1 MRIWHYFE
9 IVCYVVIGL
18 GLFVSCNEEEEV
30 GKGDETS
37 QEGKDPLVPT
47 PEGERFMKAQQ
58 IIKNLCEVDSVN
70 GSATYDFKIGE
81 VLDVTRPTEFSVG
94 MDDLEEATEFFR
106 SSILG
111 TTNEP
116 VDLNGVLEVDL
127 QEQGSLV
134 FAPGGDNGALA
145 TLTINLVDL
154 PVMTKLY
161 FIPATLWPDNASS
174 PYAKGNILYDK
185 IDKRY
190 YVCIASYD
198 TGRDGV
204 LFTLDGGWSYDSN
217 DDKDEMATDG
227 GKVVNYYNVP
237 SEADFNS
244 LYDYYTTKH
253 DDLLARLLLAFPD
266 YTEAGCFHNRKST
279 EKTSTRPHKIDEA
292 YKDVLSGSDWRRD
305 DFDNKMREEGFHM
318 TTTVKEYWAWFEYWH
333 EYWFYGY
340 RLKNAG
346 GQFGEKYQLQYID
359 TQKYNVPGVYLLLCS
374 MRHFSYGAFDNNRY
388 ELKRR

>member
-161 FIPATLWPDNASS
+161 FIPTTLWPDNASS

-185 IDKRY
+185 IDNRY

-279 EKTSTRPHKIDEA
+279 EKTSTRPHKMDEA
-292 YKDVLSGSDWRRD
+292 YKDVLSGSDWQRD
-305 DFDNKMREEGFHM
+305 DFDNKMREKGFHM

-340 RLKNAG
+340 RLKNVG

-359 TQKYNVPGVYLLLCS
+359 TQEYNVSGVYLLLCS

>member
-9 IVCYVVIGL
+9 IVCYVIIGL

-161 FIPATLWPDNASS
+161 FIPTTLWPDNASS

-185 IDKRY
+185 IDNRY

-204 LFTLDGGWSYDSN
+204 FTLDGGWSYDSN

-279 EKTSTRPHKIDEA
+279 EKTSTRPHKMDEA
-292 YKDVLSGSDWRRD
+292 YKDVLSGSDWQRD
-305 DFDNKMREEGFHM
+305 DFDNKMREKGFHM

-340 RLKNAG
+340 RLKNVG

-359 TQKYNVPGVYLLLCS
+359 TQEYNVPGVYLLLCS

>member
-30 GKGDETS
+30 GKRDETS

-116 VDLNGVLEVDL
+116 VGLNGVLEVDL

-161 FIPATLWPDNASS
+161 FIPTTLWPDNASS

-185 IDKRY
+185 IDNRY

-279 EKTSTRPHKIDEA
+279 EKTSTRPHKMDEA
-292 YKDVLSGSDWRRD
+292 YKDVLSGSDWQRD
-305 DFDNKMREEGFHM
+305 DFDNKMREKGFHM

-340 RLKNAG
+340 KLKNVG

-359 TQKYNVPGVYLLLCS
+359 TQEYNVPGVYLLLCS

>member
-116 VDLNGVLEVDL
+116 VGLNGVLEVDL

-161 FIPATLWPDNASS
+161 FIPTTLWPDNASS

-185 IDKRY
+185 IDNRY

-227 GKVVNYYNVP
+227 TMVVNFYNVP
-237 SEADFNS
+237 SEADFNV
-244 LYDYYTTKH
+244 LYDYYSSKH
-253 DDLLARLLLAFPD
+253 DDLLARLLLAFPA
-266 YTEAGCFHNRKST
+266 YTEAGCFSDWKRT
-279 EKTSTRPHKIDEA
+279 EETSTRPHKMDEA
-292 YKDVLSGSDWRRD
+292 YKDVLSGSDWQRD
-305 DFDNKMREEGFHM
+305 DFDNKMREKGFHM

-340 RLKNAG
+340 RLKNVG

-359 TQKYNVPGVYLLLCS
+359 TQEYNVPGVYLLLCS

>member
-161 FIPATLWPDNASS
+161 FIPTTLWPDNASS

-185 IDKRY
+185 IDNRY

-279 EKTSTRPHKIDEA
+279 EKTSTRPHKMDEA
-292 YKDVLSGSDWRRD
+292 YKDVLSGSDWQRD
-305 DFDNKMREEGFHM
+305 DFDNKMREKGFHM

-340 RLKNAG
+340 RLKNVG

-359 TQKYNVPGVYLLLCS
+359 TTCWRN
-374 MRHFSYGAFDNNRY
+374 
-388 ELKRR
+388 